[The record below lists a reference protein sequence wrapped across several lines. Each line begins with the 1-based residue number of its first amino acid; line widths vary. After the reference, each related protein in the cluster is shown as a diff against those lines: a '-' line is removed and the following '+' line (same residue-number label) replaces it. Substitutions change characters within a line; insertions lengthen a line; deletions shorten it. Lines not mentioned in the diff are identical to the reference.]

1 MGPFFD
7 RLGKSLV
14 ALRQWAESV
23 PIEKTA
29 RRPLRQVEVQS
40 ATIDR
45 VKLERTAYCRVTLQL
60 DLELRVLIPKDA
72 FVAVKFRTS
81 SLISE
86 EQKVHVHPTALTP
99 AAIVDQN
106 RVRKLR
112 GRLKDDESTARFAYR
127 LQDEDL
133 EKDYIRFFVEKN
145 AVGDRIGTTRTA

>member
-1 MGPFFD
+1 M
-7 RLGKSLV
+7 
-14 ALRQWAESV
+14 
-23 PIEKTA
+23 
-29 RRPLRQVEVQS
+29 
-40 ATIDR
+40 
-45 VKLERTAYCRVTLQL
+45 TLQL

-99 AAIVDQN
+99 AAIVDRN

-133 EKDYIRFFVEKN
+133 EKDYIRVFVEKN